1 MSPSA
6 LIVDDNRA
14 LAEDLGEILEGE
26 GYSVRVFFDPLDA
39 VKDCRELSFDIALL
53 DVRMPKMDGVELFR
67 ALAATHPAA
76 VFLLMSAY
84 ADDRR
89 IREALAE
96 GARMVLSKPVSVP
109 KLLTALGELCWRANP
124 PASTALPTR

>member
-1 MSPSA
+1 VTRSA

-26 GYSVRVFFDPLDA
+26 GFVVRVFFDPLDA
-39 VKDCRELSFDIALL
+39 VGDSDQLNFDVALL
-53 DVRMPKMDGVELFR
+53 DVRMPGMDGVELFR
-67 ALAATHPAA
+67 ALARAHPGAK
-76 VFLLMSAY
+76 FILMSAY

-96 GARMVLSKPVSVP
+96 GVELVLSKPVSVP
-109 KLLTALGELCWRANP
+109 KLLHALLTA
-124 PASTALPTR
+124 ASNDS